1 MSTRYK
7 LIIFDWDG
15 TLMNSL
21 ARIVSSMQSAGRDFD
36 LPVLTETDVHEIIGL
51 GLGEAI
57 SQLYPQLSA
66 LQVEEM
72 RKRYAHHYLL
82 EDHSPSEFY
91 DGVLPMLDSLRK
103 RPVWLSVAT
112 GKSRKGLDRVM
123 QAASSGHYFHSSRC
137 ADETESKPSPRMVLE
152 LLDLHGVSARD
163 AVVVGD
169 TEFDMAMAESA
180 GVDRIG
186 VGWGA
191 HRLHRLEK
199 YQPEACFEEV
209 RDLADWLLA

>member
-7 LIIFDWDG
+7 MIIFDWDG
-15 TLMNSL
+15 TLMDSL
-21 ARIVSSMQSAGRDFD
+21 SRIVSCMQAAGNDFG
-36 LPVLTETDVHEIIGL
+36 LPALTESEVHEIIGL

-57 SQLYPQLSA
+57 SELYPQLVPDEI
-66 LQVEEM
+66 QQFRE
-72 RKRYAHHYLL
+72 RYAHHYLRQ
-82 EDHSPSEFY
+82 DQAPSQFY
-91 DGVLPMLDSLRK
+91 DGIVPMLDNLRE
-103 RPVWLSVAT
+103 RPTLLSVAT

-123 QAASSGHYFHSSRC
+123 NAVSSGHYFHSSRC

-152 LLDLHGVSARD
+152 LLELHGIAPEE

-169 TEFDMAMAESA
+169 TEFDMAMAQSA
-180 GVDRIG
+180 GVDRLG

-199 YQPEACFEEV
+199 YQPQGCFETV
-209 RDLADWLLA
+209 KDLSDWLLA